1 MHYVIDKVP
10 LVTYIQSSSSKEANE
25 KQRKSRVFKNAHW
38 QELAC
43 AQDRVDIIVDKI
55 LRHFLQYTDHINCKA
70 QILAVNR
77 KECVLI
83 KEAMDRGLEAKGM
96 PCEWSDVIIHESQH
110 DDKLKQSP
118 YRREKQEDL
127 IEYFAFTQDQ
137 WEDWNKERYGS
148 DHLKW
153 RPALKIL
160 ILCDHLISSFDA
172 SIKQLVYIDNPLLD
186 KNILQAIEQLG
197 HNDIVLDYFGSF
209 MFKT

>member
-10 LVTYIQSSSSKEANE
+10 LATCTQSLLAKEQNDEARN
-25 KQRKSRVFKNAHW
+25 SRTLQSARW

-43 AQDRVDIIVDKI
+43 AQDRVDIIVDEI
-55 LRHFLQYTDHINCKA
+55 LKHFLQYTDHSNCKA

-96 PCEWSDVIIHESQH
+96 PCEWADVIIHKSEH
-110 DDKLKQSP
+110 DHNLKQTP
-118 YRREKQEDL
+118 YGTEKEIDL

-137 WEDWNKERYGS
+137 WEDWNKEHYGS
-148 DHLKW
+148 NHSRW
-153 RPALKIL
+153 RPALKVL
-160 ILCDHLISSFDA
+160 ILSDRLISSLDA

-186 KNILQAIEQLG
+186 ENFLQAIEQLG